1 MADKSARLAFILSL
15 TDKVTA
21 PLGKVKMGFSDLA
34 EQSEKHIKTMGFGL
48 AGITGAYVGITQSM
62 EPALEMNRAL
72 GEVRSLNVAEDALNA
87 LNRKSLEFSVAYGEN
102 ARDFVASAY
111 HIEGAIK
118 GLVGNQLATFTNAS
132 DVLAKAT
139 KSDADTMGSYVGTM
153 YNLFKGQA
161 DAMGKGQ
168 WVETLAG
175 QTATAVQLFRTSG
188 EQIGEAFKAA
198 GGLAST
204 AGVSLAE
211 QMAVLGTLG
220 STMDGGEA
228 GGLYKSFFENVSGA
242 SEKLGMSFVDQ
253 QGKLLPMMDILDKLQ
268 GKFGDLTIEAN
279 GKKLR
284 DAFGGEAAR
293 LITTLM
299 GDTGRLKNGME
310 QLGNVRGLE
319 NAERMAKAMVD
330 PWQQFGAAVQALR
343 IAFGQSLI
351 PILAPLMDRLVAIA
365 GTLTRWTQLF
375 PNITRVIGIATLVVF
390 GIIAAMSL
398 LTLTV
403 GMSKM
408 VWLGMITVWKVLTMA
423 GLRSIAMFLYHT
435 VMVIGFVA
443 GLVLMVAWMGLV
455 KGAML
460 LWQGAIWLV
469 NTALLANPV
478 TWIVIGIVALVAAVA
493 AAIVYWDEWTSAL
506 LNSEAF
512 QWVSGQL
519 TALSAWFDSM
529 GGWSNMASAAWDAIV
544 NIFKSAING
553 LIEMLNKIPGVQI
566 DAAFGDMPA
575 APQLPKISAPQVEAP
590 LLPQLVNAPQ
600 QQIQA
605 PPLVLAPT
613 PKAPA
618 PVMPTLEALQPPAQ
632 APALVL
638 APAPK
643 APSSPMAT
651 PAALQ
656 PPAPVAQARMPREVP
671 RALPALVAVPPV
683 KPPAPIGPQ
692 LTIPQP
698 PQAPPLVTAPAPTE
712 KAEQSQQR
720 INGSVSS
727 LSPKRPDAVPRGG
740 FLTSIQ
746 NNNQTQ
752 NKGTHVENVNIHTA
766 KQMNPLELEGM
777 LAMAVGG

>member
-1 MADKSARLAFILSL
+1 MADKSARLAFILNL

-21 PLGKVKMGFSDLA
+21 PLGKVKTGFSDLA
-34 EQSEKHIKTMGFGL
+34 AQSQKNITQMGIGL
-48 AGITGAYVGITQSM
+48 AGMVGAGMAISGSL

-72 GEVRSLNVAEDALNA
+72 GEVRSLGVAEEALDALNK
-87 LNRKSLEFSVAYGEN
+87 KSLEFSVAYGEN

-111 HIEGAIK
+111 SIEGAIK
-118 GLVGNQLATFTNAS
+118 GLSGSQLATFTNAS
-132 DVLAKAT
+132 NLLAKAT
-139 KSDADTMGSYVGTM
+139 KSDADTMGQYVGTM

-168 WVETLAG
+168 WVDILTG
-175 QTATAVQLFRTSG
+175 QTATAVKLFRTSG

-253 QGKLLPMMDILDKLQ
+253 QGKLLPMMDILDKLK
-268 GKFGDLTIEAN
+268 GKFGDLSIEAN

-299 GDTGRLKNGME
+299 GDTDRLKNGMD

-319 NAERMAKAMVD
+319 NAEKMAMAMVD
-330 PWQQFGAAVQALR
+330 PWQQFGSAVQALR
-343 IAFGQSLI
+343 IAFGQSLM
-351 PILAPLMDRLVAIA
+351 PILQPLMARLTGVAT
-365 GTLTRWTQLF
+365 TLTRWSQLF
-375 PNITRVIGIATLVVF
+375 PNITRVVSIASLVVLGLTAGMAALTF
-390 GIIAAMSL
+390 VVGI
-398 LTLTV
+398 
-403 GMSKM
+403 SKM
-408 VWLGMITVWKVLTMA
+408 VWLSLVTVWRLVQLLQ
-423 GLRSIAMFLYHT
+423 LRSVAAFILQVAVIALYVT
-435 VMVIGFVA
+435 
-443 GLVLMVAWMGLV
+443 GLVLLYTTLGIIR
-455 KGAML
+455 GAML

-469 NTALLANPV
+469 NVALTANPV
-478 TWIVIGIVALVAAVA
+478 GVIVMSIALLIGVVA
-493 AAIVYWDEWTSAL
+493 AAIIYWDEWTGAL
-506 LNSEAF
+506 MNTEAF
-512 QWVSGQL
+512 QWVSSQL
-519 TALSAWFDSM
+519 TALSEWFDSM
-529 GGWSNMASAAWDAIV
+529 DGWSGMASAAWDGIV

-575 APQLPKISAPQVEAP
+575 APQLPTITAPTVEAP
-590 LLPQLVNAPQ
+590 LLPQLVGVPQ
-600 QQIQA
+600 QPIQA
-605 PPLVLAPT
+605 SPLVMAAAQKT
-613 PKAPA
+613 PAPA
-618 PVMPTLEALQPPAQ
+618 MPALNALQPQAQ
-632 APALVL
+632 PPALVL
-638 APAPK
+638 APVPK
-643 APSSPMAT
+643 T
-651 PAALQ
+651 PAPIPQ
-656 PPAPVAQARMPREVP
+656 PLTAPEPPRT
-671 RALPALVAVPPV
+671 APALVAAPAL
-683 KPPAPIGPQ
+683 KTPAPIGPQ
-692 LTIPQP
+692 LNIPQP
-698 PQAPPLVTAPAPTE
+698 KQPPALVTAPAPTE

-720 INGSVSS
+720 MNGSVAG

-740 FLTSIQ
+740 LLSSIQ

-752 NKGTHVENVNIHTA
+752 NKGTHVENVNIHTG
-766 KQMNPLELEGM
+766 KPMNPLELEGM